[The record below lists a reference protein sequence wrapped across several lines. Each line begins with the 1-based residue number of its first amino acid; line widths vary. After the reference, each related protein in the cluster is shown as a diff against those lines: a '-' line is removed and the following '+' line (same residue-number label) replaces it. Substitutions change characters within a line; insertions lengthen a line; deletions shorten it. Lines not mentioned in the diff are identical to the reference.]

1 MATTTVGMPDPAPQ
15 PQQKIGNLGRILGV
29 LFSPKATFEDIVQK
43 PTWVLP
49 VVVFVVLSLLG
60 SVIFVQRVDWRD
72 VISQQMEKDPRA
84 AQLSAEQKEQR
95 IEMGA
100 KFAPVFH
107 YNPVA
112 ALVMAMRNILLK
124 GISPGEPLIIK
135 LCAVSLISL
144 AVGFYSFQ
152 RLKPRFYDHL

>member
-15 PQQKIGNLGRILGV
+15 PQQKISNLGRIFGV

-72 VISQQMEKDPRA
+72 VISQQMEKDPARRNS
-84 AQLSAEQKEQR
+84 LRNKKNSALKW
-95 IEMGA
+95 
-100 KFAPVFH
+100 APSSRRCL
-107 YNPVA
+107 A
-112 ALVMAMRNILLK
+112 TSEALWLQ
-124 GISPGEPLIIK
+124 
-135 LCAVSLISL
+135 
-144 AVGFYSFQ
+144 FSFCSQ
-152 RLKPRFYDHL
+152 PAS